1 MIEKNAGEKMRRT
14 KHMERDRT
22 ATIDKKLKTA
32 VEQIRNGEE
41 SGFGTLYSRTY
52 RYVYSKAKFLT
63 GEEQE
68 ALDLMQEVYLAAYKN
83 IGSLKNI
90 NSIYAWLGAITLRQS
105 SKLFRKNKRNVLMS
119 ESEADIFEEIPD
131 RELAV
136 EDRLEKEG
144 EIDAIRECISK
155 LSEEQRAVVLAYYY
169 EERRIEEIADILDV
183 SEGTVKSRLYLA
195 RKHLRASLTEVEKK
209 QGYKLYSI
217 CLPAVLAAIGV
228 LSSDKSL
235 TVQASQCVY
244 ADTCTRLGIQPIKSV
259 LKELRNFAQDSEHT
273 RGTVERAAKHSE
285 KFSAES
291 GQTAAKVP
299 EYTGRSAAKA
309 AGKTAGKAAGEAAG
323 RAAMSGGVKA
333 AIVALCI
340 LGAAAAG
347 VGGYF
352 WYSSV
357 QTAKKIEAL
366 EAENKRLEEESAK
379 KAEEQAAAKE
389 KEKEE
394 ETVEETGEETAPEPV
409 EDTGTETQENTPEET
424 VVNFQDVYISILQT
438 ESTGG
443 MGVEDGFTF
452 WGYYL
457 YDMDNNGIPELI
469 IHKGY
474 SGDHKAFYFYSYDIQ
489 TQSAYYAGSVYSPRG
504 GCYPVIDSP
513 GVIVSARLGMT
524 GTGNVVYLENKTFV
538 TGEVI
543 ENFDDESYFESVGE
557 INGGYEATDYSP
569 LYNY

>member
-1 MIEKNAGEKMRRT
+1 MP
-14 KHMERDRT
+14 
-22 ATIDKKLKTA
+22 
-32 VEQIRNGEE
+32 
-41 SGFGTLYSRTY
+41 
-52 RYVYSKAKFLT
+52 
-63 GEEQE
+63 
-68 ALDLMQEVYLAAYKN
+68 
-83 IGSLKNI
+83 
-90 NSIYAWLGAITLRQS
+90 
-105 SKLFRKNKRNVLMS
+105 

-235 TVQASQCVY
+235 TVQASQSVY

-273 RGTVERAAKHSE
+273 RGTVERAA
-285 KFSAES
+285 
-291 GQTAAKVP
+291 
-299 EYTGRSAAKA
+299 
-309 AGKTAGKAAGEAAG
+309 GEAAG

-347 VGGYF
+347 VGGYV
-352 WYSSV
+352 WYSSA

-379 KAEEQAAAKE
+379 KAEEQASAKE

-394 ETVEETGEETAPEPV
+394 EAVEETGGETATEPG
-409 EDTGTETQENTPEET
+409 EDTGTETQESTPEET
-424 VVNFQDVYISILQT
+424 VVNFQDAYISILQT

-524 GTGNVVYLENKTFV
+524 GTGNVVYLENKTLV

-543 ENFDDESYFESVGE
+543 ENFDDESYYESVGE